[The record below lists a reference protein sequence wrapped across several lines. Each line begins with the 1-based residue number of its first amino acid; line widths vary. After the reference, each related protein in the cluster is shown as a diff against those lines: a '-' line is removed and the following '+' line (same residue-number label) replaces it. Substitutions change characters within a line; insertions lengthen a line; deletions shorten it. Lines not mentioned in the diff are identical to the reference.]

1 MLYLKQIYKCFE
13 CRPVALQS
21 GGIPGGEEMGKD
33 QTKAA
38 GERTGQGAGHLLASV
53 ISLVG
58 REVFRK

>member
-1 MLYLKQIYKCFE
+1 M
-13 CRPVALQS
+13 ALQS